1 MTLCANSVTHV
12 TVNIDAEET
21 TPAELVE
28 PVVILVEVEVV
39 CSTAAVV
46 LLSVVMGSLYSVVM
60 YSVVVASVVVASVVV
75 ASVVVAS
82 VVVASVGAKS

>member
-1 MTLCANSVTHV
+1 MTLCANSVTHI

-46 LLSVVMGSLYSVVM
+46 LLSVVLYSVVI

-82 VVVASVGAKS
+82 VVVASVDAKS